1 MCVGKLPQEVM
12 GWECINRWWKSRYN
26 VVGLQV
32 LGFPHGSV
40 VKNPLAN
47 AGDAGLIPGLGRTP
61 GQGNGNALQYS
72 YLGNPMDRRAW
83 RATVH
88 EVSKELYTT

>member
-1 MCVGKLPQEVM
+1 MQRSCLKKPEESQDRSTRLVVCVGKLPQEVM

-26 VVGLQV
+26 VVGFQV

-47 AGDAGLIPGLGRTP
+47 AGDASLIPGLGRSP
-61 GQGNGNALQYS
+61 GQGNGNALQ
-72 YLGNPMDRRAW
+72 
-83 RATVH
+83 
-88 EVSKELYTT
+88 